1 MGRLLVERRPSR
13 VVLVG
18 TAGVFPGR
26 APTVGS
32 VIVAR
37 RLGLGAT
44 AVTLGLGYQPGA
56 PPVLTADAPDLPGDL
71 PGDLPAGLPAC
82 RRADVLTNLA
92 ITTSPDL
99 AARFAV
105 DWEIEHMETF
115 GVAWACHAAGVPFAA
130 VLGITNTVGPDAHAE
145 WLRHR
150 SAAESAARAAARA
163 LVAAPANC

>member
-1 MGRLLVERRPSR
+1 MGRLLAESRPSR

-32 VIVAR
+32 VILAR

-56 PPVLTADAPDLPGDL
+56 PPVLTADAPDLPGCL
-71 PGDLPAGLPAC
+71 
-82 RRADVLTNLA
+82 RADVLTNLA

-99 AARFAV
+99 AARFAQ
-105 DWEIEHMETF
+105 DWEVEHMETF

-150 SAAESAARAAARA
+150 SAAESAARAVARA